1 MNNNAKTIKIYQA
14 STHPPQRLEY
24 RFLNSK
30 NKKKKKRREMSIY
43 QIGGTLQA
51 TRNIK

>member
-30 NKKKKKRREMSIY
+30 NKKKKEKKRNEHLPDRRHSRGY
-43 QIGGTLQA
+43 
-51 TRNIK
+51 